1 MNSVTAVIADDEPLL
16 RFHLDKMLA
25 ETWPELTIVEA
36 CENGESALEAIKTLQ
51 PNVVFLDIQMPG
63 MSGVDVANQLVAL
76 EKKNQLTAPLIVFV
90 TAFDQYAISAFEA
103 NAIDY
108 VLKPVQEER
117 LLETCQRVK
126 QRLASSDTDGTM
138 QTLMA
143 KIEHLSVGGTTNY
156 NKWIKATKHDEIH
169 ILAVDDIVYAKAE
182 DKYITLIASV
192 EGGYQEYILRSSI
205 KELIRQLDPDRF
217 WQIHRSTLINVERLD
232 KVKKDI
238 TGKMYV
244 YIADNK
250 LPVSRAMQSLF
261 R

>member
-1 MNSVTAVIADDEPLL
+1 MNSVTAIIADDEPLL

-25 ETWPELTIVEA
+25 ETWPELTIVDT
-36 CENGESALEAIKTLQ
+36 CENGERALEAIKVHQ
-51 PNVVFLDIQMPG
+51 PSVAFLDIQMPG
-63 MSGVDVANQLVAL
+63 MTGIDVANRVVAL
-76 EKKNQLTAPLIVFV
+76 EKKHQLTAPLIVFV

-108 VLKPVQEER
+108 VLKPVQEDR

-126 QRLASSDTDGTM
+126 QRLSSSDSDGVM

-143 KIEHLSVGGTTNY
+143 KIEHLSVGGTKQYT
-156 NKWIKATKHDEIH
+156 KWIKATKQDEIH
-169 ILAVDDIVYAKAE
+169 VLAVDDIVYAKAE
-182 DKYITLIASV
+182 DKYITLVVSSDQ
-192 EGGYQEYILRSSI
+192 GYQEYILRSSI
-205 KELIRQLDPDRF
+205 KELTSQLDSDLF
-217 WQIHRSTLINVERLD
+217 WQIHRSTLINVNRLD

-238 TGKMYV
+238 TGKMFV
-244 YIADNK
+244 YIAGTK